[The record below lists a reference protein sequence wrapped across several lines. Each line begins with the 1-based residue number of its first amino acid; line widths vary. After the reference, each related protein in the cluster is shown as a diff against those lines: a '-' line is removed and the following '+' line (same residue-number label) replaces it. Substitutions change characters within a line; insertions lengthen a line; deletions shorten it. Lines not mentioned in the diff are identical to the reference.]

1 MNKVARL
8 RVEEPVNI
16 DQRRVR
22 EIVSELGER
31 AAHGL
36 IGAALEQLAL
46 ALDRTTAAAEQGDL
60 AQVVAH
66 ADRLS
71 RLAWQ
76 VGLVTLAGV
85 AVDVGR
91 CAEARDQPGLAA
103 TLSRLERI
111 ANRSLTEIWEG
122 G

>member
-1 MNKVARL
+1 MMKIAHL
-8 RVEEPVNI
+8 RMEEDVNI
-16 DQRRVR
+16 DQRRVA

-31 AAHGL
+31 AAHNL
-36 IGAALEQLAL
+36 IGAALEQLAI
-46 ALDRTTAAAEQGDL
+46 ALRNTLAAAAQDDL
-60 AQVVAH
+60 AQVVAQV
-66 ADRLS
+66 DRLS

-91 CAEARDQPGLAA
+91 CAEARDLQGLAA

-111 ANRSLTEIWEG
+111 GTRSLTEIWDE
-122 G
+122 